1 MSNAQGRHQKM
12 SISKIVREEL
22 ENLLSVFSQ
31 EFISEQI
38 EKHTGKIHAVSV
50 ESRVRGAIHQSL
62 NIKFGS
68 SIESIL
74 SRIVGASS
82 HLKLHEFSG
91 KRIVLPVSAKRVN
104 LIDDYV
110 NNRAGS
116 TKTVNAD
123 FSNLK
128 KALKS
133 KARVSGT
140 KRMDVD
146 LLFQTRSGKMFYVEV
161 KYNDDHDTGKYPD
174 IYRKALKT
182 GISLQLETKKP
193 VETFVYYFNAGER
206 NLVKYF
212 PNSNQ
217 LYGKDFFTKFGIG
230 SYRIVCAEISKYQ
243 KVIDMRF
250 KKLSIRGKSWT
261 K

>member
-1 MSNAQGRHQKM
+1 MSVP
-12 SISKIVREEL
+12 KIVREEL
-22 ENLLSVFSQ
+22 ENLLSVFSR
-31 EFISEQI
+31 EFISEQV
-38 EKHTGKIHAVSV
+38 EKHAGKIHAVSV

-62 NIKFGS
+62 NIKFGNA
-68 SIESIL
+68 IESML
-74 SRIVGASS
+74 SRIIDASS
-82 HLKLHEFSG
+82 HLKLHEYSG
-91 KRIVLPVSAKRVN
+91 KRVDLPVSAKKVK

-110 NNRAGS
+110 NSRPGS

-123 FSNLK
+123 FGKLR

-133 KARVSGT
+133 KVSVSST

-193 VETFVYYFNAGER
+193 VETFVYYFNAGEK

-217 LYGKDFFTKFGIG
+217 LYGKDFFTKFGLG
-230 SYRIVCAEISKYQ
+230 SYRLVCAEISKYQ

-250 KKLSIRGKSWT
+250 KKRSIGGKSWT

>member
-1 MSNAQGRHQKM
+1 M

-31 EFISEQI
+31 EFILEQI
-38 EKHTGKIHAVSV
+38 DKHRGKVHAVSV

-68 SIESIL
+68 SLESIL
-74 SRIVGASS
+74 SRIVNASS

-91 KRIVLPVSAKRVN
+91 KRIILPVSSKKIR

-110 NNRAGS
+110 NNRAS
-116 TKTVNAD
+116 SIESVNAD
-123 FSNLK
+123 FRKLRN
-128 KALKS
+128 ALKS
-133 KARVSGT
+133 KTPVSGT
-140 KRMDVD
+140 KKMDVD
-146 LLFQTRSGKMFYVEV
+146 LLFQTRTGKMIYVEV

-193 VETFVYYFNAGER
+193 VETYVYYFNAGER

-217 LYGKDFFTKFGIG
+217 LYGRDFFTRFRLGN
-230 SYRIVCAEISKYQ
+230 YQLVCAEIRKYQ
-243 KVIDMRF
+243 RVIDNKF
-250 KKLSIRGKSWT
+250 KKLSLVG
-261 K
+261 

>member
-1 MSNAQGRHQKM
+1 MSV
-12 SISKIVREEL
+12 SKIVREEL
-22 ENLLSVFSQ
+22 ENLLSVFSR

-38 EKHTGKIHAVSV
+38 EKHVGKIHAVSV

-62 NIKFGS
+62 NIKFGNA
-68 SIESIL
+68 IESML
-74 SRIVGASS
+74 SRIIDASS
-82 HLKLHEFSG
+82 HLKLHEYSG
-91 KRIVLPVSAKRVN
+91 KRIDLPVSAKKVK

-110 NNRAGS
+110 NSRPGS

-123 FSNLK
+123 FGKLR

-133 KARVSGT
+133 KAPVSST

-206 NLVKYF
+206 NLVKYL
-212 PNSNQ
+212 PNSKQ
-217 LYGKDFFTKFGIG
+217 LYGKDFFTKFGLG
-230 SYRIVCAEISKYQ
+230 SYQVVCAEISKYQ
-243 KVIDMRF
+243 KVIDTRF
-250 KKLSIRGKSWT
+250 KNLSFGGKSWT